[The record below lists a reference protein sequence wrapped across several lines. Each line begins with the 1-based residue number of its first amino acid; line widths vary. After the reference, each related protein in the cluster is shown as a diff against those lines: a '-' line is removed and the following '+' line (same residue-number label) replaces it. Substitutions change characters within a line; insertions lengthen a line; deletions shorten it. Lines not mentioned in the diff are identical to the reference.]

1 VASILTD
8 LGEEYIIKNNLD
20 GSTVDVGLYDD
31 SIDQIS
37 DTDDLAAVTT
47 EPSSGNYTRQ
57 SNVTLEQGDF
67 SGDHG
72 VDNTN
77 KVTFDVSGTSGDVDS
92 YFFEVT
98 FQAEDTGDSSAQ
110 EHLILTGSLSQSYA
124 LSNVDTLEISANTA
138 GVSIN

>member
-1 VASILTD
+1 MASILTD
-8 LGEEYIIKNNLD
+8 LGEEYLIKNNLD

-31 SIDQIS
+31 SVDNIG
-37 DTDDLAAVTT
+37 DTDDLGSITT
-47 EPSSGNYTRQ
+47 EPSSGNYLRQ
-57 SNVTLEQGDF
+57 DNVLIEQGDF

-72 VDNTN
+72 VDNSN
-77 KVTFDVSGTSGDVDS
+77 KITFDVSGTSGDVDS

-110 EHLILTGSLSQSYA
+110 EHLILTGSLSQTYA

-138 GVSIN
+138 GVSVN